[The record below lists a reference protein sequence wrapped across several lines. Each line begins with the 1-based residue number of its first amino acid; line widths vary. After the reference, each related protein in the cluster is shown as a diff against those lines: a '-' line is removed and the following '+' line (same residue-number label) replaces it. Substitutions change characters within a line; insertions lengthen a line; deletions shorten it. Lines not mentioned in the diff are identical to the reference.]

1 MNRRRDSRTPGPP
14 ESIDDAP
21 LSVDEASGLMGD
33 LGFVAFRTPPG
44 TPTADS
50 CLMVMLHDVPT
61 LRHFDPEVVSFWAT
75 SAGRGHVEIKDRS
88 ARVPFAQEFS
98 WGRIRIVDRIGAR
111 NSFVAFGG
119 TLSGERIT
127 GATLLI
133 FRSPAPILRLAG
145 HSQREDRLAQEVMT
159 FFGRLVPRL
168 WTSAGMER
176 MVSSAPP
183 LALYGAFLAHTG
195 QRLSHSSILRE
206 AEGDEVAV
214 VDRELLAMVRLHPAD
229 LAEGRRLLEEL
240 VVPPNGR

>member
-1 MNRRRDSRTPGPP
+1 
-14 ESIDDAP
+14 
-21 LSVDEASGLMGD
+21 MGD

-44 TPTADS
+44 TPTPDS

-75 SAGRGHVEIKDRS
+75 SAGRGRVEIKDGS

-98 WGRIRIVDRIGAR
+98 WGRIRIVDRIRAR

-119 TLSGERIT
+119 TLSGERMT
-127 GATLLI
+127 GATLLV

-145 HSQREDRLAQEVMT
+145 HSQQEDRLAQEVMT

-168 WTSAGMER
+168 WTSADMER
-176 MVSSAPP
+176 MVSTASA

-195 QRLSHSSILRE
+195 QRMSHSSILRE
-206 AEGDEVAV
+206 AEGGDAAV
-214 VDRELLAMVRLHPAD
+214 VDRELSAMAAHHPAE

-240 VVPPNGR
+240 KLPPSGK